1 VRALLDAQLR
11 VPPRAGAPYRPPLS
25 HVTGHR
31 RATYDEGVTSLP
43 SRLPWP
49 MIVQVLGVAAA
60 VWLFVATWQVWVLAF
75 TALIIAAAILPAARV
90 GERWRVPRGLV
101 VLAVYVVVA
110 GVFTLM
116 GRLLW
121 PALSEQWTQFM
132 DQLPKLVENVRGW
145 LGNVD
150 YWLGQWGASLP
161 SPKADKV
168 EGLAGILL
176 GNAMRLTTGA
186 VGAVFELLAVL
197 VVAAY
202 LVIDSR
208 EVGHTLL
215 ALLPREHRAT
225 ATRLAP
231 AVLDRIGGY
240 VRGQLVS
247 SFFVG
252 VLIAIVLSII
262 GVKYAL
268 LIGAV
273 AAVLNVVPFVGA
285 TVATVLATLSALND
299 GVVRAAITVP
309 VMVLCQTVEGKLF
322 APYFVG
328 RATGLHA
335 LAVLIALLAG
345 FRLGGLVGGLVAV
358 PFLAGA
364 WEVVRTLWVEPRRG

>member
-1 VRALLDAQLR
+1 
-11 VPPRAGAPYRPPLS
+11 
-25 HVTGHR
+25 
-31 RATYDEGVTSLP
+31 
-43 SRLPWP
+43 
-49 MIVQVLGVAAA
+49 MIFQVLGVAVA
-60 VWLFVATWQVWVLAF
+60 VWLFLATWQVWVLAF
-75 TALIIAAAILPAARV
+75 VALIIAAAILPAARV

-101 VLAVYVVVA
+101 VLAVYVVAV

-168 EGLAGILL
+168 EGIAGILL
-176 GNAMRLTTGA
+176 GNAVRLTTGV
-186 VGAVFELLAVL
+186 VGAVFEALAVL
-197 VVAAY
+197 VIAAY

-208 EVGHTLL
+208 EIGHTLL
-215 ALLPREHRAT
+215 TLLPREHRPT

-231 AVLDRIGGY
+231 AVLERIGGY
-240 VRGQLVS
+240 VRGQIVS

-252 VLIAIVLSII
+252 VLIAIALSII

-268 LIGAV
+268 LIGAL

-285 TVATVLATLSALND
+285 TVAAVLATLSALND
-299 GVVRAAITVP
+299 GVVLAAIALP
-309 VMVLCQTVEGKLF
+309 VMVVCQTVEGKLL

-335 LAVLIALLAG
+335 LAVLVALLAG
-345 FRLGGLVGGLVAV
+345 FHLGGLVGGLVAV

-364 WEVVRTLWVEPRRG
+364 WEIVRTLWVEPRRGA

>member
-1 VRALLDAQLR
+1 
-11 VPPRAGAPYRPPLS
+11 
-25 HVTGHR
+25 
-31 RATYDEGVTSLP
+31 
-43 SRLPWP
+43 
-49 MIVQVLGVAAA
+49 MIFQVLGVAVA

-75 TALIIAAAILPAARV
+75 VALIIAAAILPAARV

-101 VLAVYVVVA
+101 VLAVYVVAV

-168 EGLAGILL
+168 EGIAGILL
-176 GNAMRLTTGA
+176 GNAVRLTTGV
-186 VGAVFELLAVL
+186 VGAVFEALAVL
-197 VVAAY
+197 VIAAY

-215 ALLPREHRAT
+215 TLLPREHRPT

-240 VRGQLVS
+240 VRGQIVS

-252 VLIAIVLSII
+252 VLIAIALSII

-268 LIGAV
+268 LIGAL

-285 TVATVLATLSALND
+285 TVAAVLATLSALND
-299 GVVRAAITVP
+299 GVVLAAIALA
-309 VMVLCQTVEGKLF
+309 VMVVCQTVEGKLL

-335 LAVLIALLAG
+335 LAVLVALLAG
-345 FRLGGLVGGLVAV
+345 FHLGGLVGGLVAV

-364 WEVVRTLWVEPRRG
+364 WEIVRTLWVEPRRGS

>member
-1 VRALLDAQLR
+1 
-11 VPPRAGAPYRPPLS
+11 
-25 HVTGHR
+25 
-31 RATYDEGVTSLP
+31 
-43 SRLPWP
+43 
-49 MIVQVLGVAAA
+49 MIFQVLGVAVA

-75 TALIIAAAILPAARV
+75 VALIIAAAILPAARV

-101 VLAVYVVVA
+101 VLAVYIVA
-110 GVFTLM
+110 VGVFTLM

-121 PALSEQWTQFM
+121 PALSEQWTQFI

-168 EGLAGILL
+168 EGIAGILL
-176 GNAMRLTTGA
+176 GNAVRLTTGV
-186 VGAVFELLAVL
+186 VGAVFEALAVL
-197 VVAAY
+197 VIAAY

-215 ALLPREHRAT
+215 TLLPREHRPT

-240 VRGQLVS
+240 VRGQIVS

-252 VLIAIVLSII
+252 VLIAIALSII

-268 LIGAV
+268 LIGAL

-285 TVATVLATLSALND
+285 TVAAVLATLSALND
-299 GVVRAAITVP
+299 GVVLAAIALA
-309 VMVLCQTVEGKLF
+309 VMVVCQTVEGKLL

-335 LAVLIALLAG
+335 LAVLVALLAG
-345 FRLGGLVGGLVAV
+345 FQLAGLVGGLVAV

-364 WEVVRTLWVEPRRG
+364 WEIVRTLWVEPRRGS

>member
-1 VRALLDAQLR
+1 
-11 VPPRAGAPYRPPLS
+11 
-25 HVTGHR
+25 
-31 RATYDEGVTSLP
+31 
-43 SRLPWP
+43 
-49 MIVQVLGVAAA
+49 
-60 VWLFVATWQVWVLAF
+60 VLAF
-75 TALIIAAAILPAARV
+75 VALIIAAAILPAARV

-101 VLAVYVVVA
+101 VLAVYVVAV

-168 EGLAGILL
+168 EGIAGILL
-176 GNAMRLTTGA
+176 GNAVRLTTGV
-186 VGAVFELLAVL
+186 VGAVFEALAVL
-197 VVAAY
+197 VIAAY

-208 EVGHTLL
+208 EIGHTLL
-215 ALLPREHRAT
+215 TLLPRAHRPT

-240 VRGQLVS
+240 VRGQIVS

-252 VLIAIVLSII
+252 VLIAITLSII

-268 LIGAV
+268 LIGAL

-285 TVATVLATLSALND
+285 TVAAVLATLSALND
-299 GVVRAAITVP
+299 GVVLAAIALP
-309 VMVLCQTVEGKLF
+309 VMVVCQTVEGKLL

-335 LAVLIALLAG
+335 LAVLVALLAG
-345 FRLGGLVGGLVAV
+345 FHLGGLVGGLVAV

-364 WEVVRTLWVEPRRG
+364 WEIVRTLWVEPRRGA

>member
-1 VRALLDAQLR
+1 
-11 VPPRAGAPYRPPLS
+11 
-25 HVTGHR
+25 
-31 RATYDEGVTSLP
+31 
-43 SRLPWP
+43 
-49 MIVQVLGVAAA
+49 MIFQVLGVAVA
-60 VWLFVATWQVWVLAF
+60 VWLFLATWQVWVLAF
-75 TALIIAAAILPAARV
+75 VALIIAAAILPAARV

-101 VLAVYVVVA
+101 VLAVYVVAV

-168 EGLAGILL
+168 EGIAGILL
-176 GNAMRLTTGA
+176 GNAVRLTTGV
-186 VGAVFELLAVL
+186 VGAVFEALAVL
-197 VVAAY
+197 VIAAY

-208 EVGHTLL
+208 EIGHTLL
-215 ALLPREHRAT
+215 TLLPREHRPT

-231 AVLDRIGGY
+231 AVLERIGGY
-240 VRGQLVS
+240 VRGQIVS

-252 VLIAIVLSII
+252 VLIAITLSII

-268 LIGAV
+268 LIGAL

-285 TVATVLATLSALND
+285 TVAAVLATLSALND
-299 GVVRAAITVP
+299 GVVLAAIALP
-309 VMVLCQTVEGKLF
+309 VMVVCQTVEGKLL

-335 LAVLIALLAG
+335 LAVLVALLAG
-345 FRLGGLVGGLVAV
+345 FHLGGLVGGLVAV

-364 WEVVRTLWVEPRRG
+364 WEIVRTLWVEPRRGA

>member
-1 VRALLDAQLR
+1 
-11 VPPRAGAPYRPPLS
+11 
-25 HVTGHR
+25 
-31 RATYDEGVTSLP
+31 
-43 SRLPWP
+43 
-49 MIVQVLGVAAA
+49 MIFQVLGVAVA

-75 TALIIAAAILPAARV
+75 VALIIAAAILPAAGV
-90 GERWRVPRGLV
+90 GEFWRLPRGLV
-101 VLAVYVVVA
+101 VLAIYVAVA

-161 SPKADKV
+161 SPKSDKV
-168 EGLAGILL
+168 EGIAGILL
-176 GNAMRLTTGA
+176 GNAVRLTTGV
-186 VGAVFELLAVL
+186 VGAVFESLAVL
-197 VVAAY
+197 VIAAY
-202 LVIDSR
+202 LVIDAR
-208 EVGHTLL
+208 EIGHTLL
-215 ALLPREHRAT
+215 TLLPREHRAT

-231 AVLDRIGGY
+231 AVLNRIGGY
-240 VRGQLVS
+240 VRGQIVS

-252 VLIAIVLSII
+252 VLIAIALSII

-268 LIGAV
+268 LIGAL
-273 AAVLNVVPFVGA
+273 AAVLNIVPFVGA
-285 TVATVLATLSALND
+285 TVAAVLATLSALND
-299 GVVRAAITVP
+299 GIVLAAIALA
-309 VMVLCQTVEGKLF
+309 VMVVCQTVEGKLL

-335 LAVLIALLAG
+335 LAVLVALLAG
-345 FRLGGLVGGLVAV
+345 FQLAGLVGGLVAV

-364 WEVVRTLWVEPRRG
+364 WEIVRTLWVEPRRG